1 MGSLER
7 AIHKLQQNAAK
18 RPPTAPSSHGKAVD
32 GARAGAV
39 EAGRRPVLPMPHERL
54 VAGGLAPPKEQDWL
68 LAEQFRAL
76 KRPLIANAFGAGGVA
91 APRANLVMVTS
102 AVAGE
107 GKSFNCFNLA
117 LSMAQEKDRP
127 VTLIDADVVKPHLST
142 ALGADREPGLL
153 DVLADESLTLADMI
167 MPTGVDGLSFLPCGT
182 RGSAAHELLASQ
194 RMEAMFTEFSTS
206 YHGMVLFDSP
216 PLLPTNEAR
225 VLAALVGQVLLVVG
239 AASTPQA
246 QVLEAIGL
254 IGEEKSL
261 NLVLNRATGGTG
273 EYSYAYGRS

>member
-18 RPPTAPSSHGKAVD
+18 RPSTAPSSHGKAASV
-32 GARAGAV
+32 ARADAG
-39 EAGRRPVLPMPHERL
+39 EAGRRPLLFMPHERL
-54 VAGGLAPPKEQDWL
+54 VAGGLAPPREQEKL
-68 LAEQFRAL
+68 LTEQFRAL
-76 KRPLIANAFGAGGVA
+76 KRPLIANAFSAGGVA
-91 APRANLVMVTS
+91 ATRANLVMVTS

-127 VTLIDADVVKPHLST
+127 VTLIDADVVKPHLSA
-142 ALGADREPGLL
+142 ALGAGGEPGLL
-153 DVLADESLTLADMI
+153 DVLADESLTLTDVI
-167 MPTGVDGLSFLPCGT
+167 MPTDIDGLSFLPCGT

-194 RMEAMFTEFSTS
+194 RMEALFTAFSTS
-206 YHGMVLFDSP
+206 YHGMVIFDSP

-239 AASTPQA
+239 ASSTPQA
-246 QVLEAIGL
+246 QVLEAVGL
-254 IGEEKSL
+254 IEEEKSL
-261 NLVLNRATGGTG
+261 NLVLNRATSGAG
-273 EYSYAYGRS
+273 EYSYTYGRS